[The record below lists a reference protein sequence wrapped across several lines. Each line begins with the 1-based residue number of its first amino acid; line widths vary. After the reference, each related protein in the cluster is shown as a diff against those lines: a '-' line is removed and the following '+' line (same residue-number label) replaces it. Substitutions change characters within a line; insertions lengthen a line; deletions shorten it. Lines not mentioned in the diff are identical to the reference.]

1 MLGQVGRSDLRE
13 LTLPWP
19 VQVSLFGLLAVGYP
33 LAAAGVYLGVRGSAG
48 GIIAGS
54 VFGAYPVVLV
64 QAARALKKPH
74 VRLVETTGE
83 TPPDGGIVCA
93 YPHRWYAYRPGD
105 GDDRMECHASIN
117 AARTVVTLRNEGW
130 GNATRCRAWVR
141 LEEADGGEEHLFP
154 VRWER
159 ADNPLEMDLTSG
171 EAEEV
176 VLSEVDLYDRAF
188 RTSLSNKLPDEVRE
202 TPHEYARAERFEI
215 QRGSRYRLSVVVTA
229 DDTALV
235 ERPVDLGNGPGE
247 PVAVPGFAER
257 ATEWGVLG
265 KLRADPGRV
274 HAVWFRRDGRDVLR
288 VEEGFDLDRLRH
300 ADPGDQAELS
310 APFLPEA
317 DGDRPYRAAL
327 EDAGFVVERAGG
339 ARDPVSPVS

>member
-1 MLGQVGRSDLRE
+1 MLGQVGRRDLRE
-13 LTLPWP
+13 VTLPWR

-33 LAAAGVYLGVRGSAG
+33 LVAAGVYLGVRGSAG

-54 VFGAYPVVLV
+54 VFGAYPVFLV
-64 QAARALKKPH
+64 QAASALKKPH
-74 VRLVETTGE
+74 VRLVETTSE

-93 YPHRWYAYRPGD
+93 YPHRWYAYRPDAPGEEP
-105 GDDRMECHASIN
+105 RMECHASIN
-117 AARTVVTLRNEGW
+117 AARTIVTLRNEGW

-141 LEEADGGEEHLFP
+141 LEEPGGDGEEHLFP

-176 VLSEVDLYDRAF
+176 VLSEVDLYERAF

-215 QRGSRYRLSVVVTA
+215 QRGGRYRVSVVVTA
-229 DDTALV
+229 DDMALV

-247 PVAVPGFAER
+247 PVEIPGFADR

-265 KLRADPGRV
+265 KLRDDPARV

-300 ADPGDQAELS
+300 ADPGEQADLS
-310 APFLPEA
+310 APFLPEG
-317 DGDRPYRAAL
+317 DDRPYRAAL
-327 EDAGFVVERAGG
+327 ADAGFDVERGGG
-339 ARDPVSPVS
+339 A